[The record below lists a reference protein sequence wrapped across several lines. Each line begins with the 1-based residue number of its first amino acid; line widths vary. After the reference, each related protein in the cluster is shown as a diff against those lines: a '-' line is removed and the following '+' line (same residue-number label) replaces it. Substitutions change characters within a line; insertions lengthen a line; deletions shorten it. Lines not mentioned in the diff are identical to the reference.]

1 MANHLR
7 RIFLVFAS
15 SIYYFSLFGQMH
27 SAAGLT
33 LGNEWIKYDNTY
45 YKFEIDQDGVYRIS
59 GKTLAA
65 LGLDLSQTEGLRMMH
80 NGKEEA
86 LFFSNGS
93 VLGENDYVEFVG
105 FKSTIALDTFL
116 YDDWQ
121 TDLLNP
127 YYGLFTDVSAY
138 YFTIDKTGQ
147 PPLRYTLKSADFDAT
162 GLTTLNSFRF
172 KEIVNFSN
180 SFYKPQIGQLKY
192 SHFQPS
198 EGYTSGLRSDFS
210 ANLNLKG
217 VYAGG
222 NEAILELR
230 MSSNNDWPII
240 KEIKFN
246 GEVIGVDT
254 AGAGKTAIFKKL
266 VPIQS
271 LKETNKIELRKTS
284 STGLFGL
291 ANANIVYDRTFDFT
305 AISYLNADVQNQ
317 QKALI
322 KLNLPSSAPAY
333 VLDYGNLQALT
344 LNNNNEIVIE
354 SNAKLAVASE
364 PKFLNTGKVKK
375 FKDLK
380 NINASYLFLTSEKL
394 YPENRVAN
402 PIDDYAAYR
411 SSQAGGAFKTYVI
424 TTEEI
429 YDQFGFGIPNHN
441 WPFKNMSSY
450 LHENWPALHYVLIV
464 GKAREYENVRTKELL
479 ANPLNQTF
487 FVPTFGSSPS
497 DVLLFSPGRYVN
509 TYFSIGRIA
518 ATSLD
523 DVAIYLNKI
532 KAHDLSID
540 APQEEDKLWLKNI
553 VHLGGGAN
561 AGEQS
566 SIKWFLD
573 RMTDTI
579 TSGEFGGQVSSFFKT
594 SSSNVQVANLE
605 GIRKNI
611 NNGASVITFFGHAA
625 VGTFE
630 FSLDKPESY
639 ANEGKYPFI
648 FSLGCYSGNIHTP
661 SKGISEEFLF
671 APNRGAIG
679 FIASAGTAYLSTQG
693 VYGTKF
699 YAKLTSNFYGKRLG
713 DMFKEFGEQEKDV
726 FNPGE
731 YTLYQQ
737 LTFHGDPAA
746 KLHGF
751 AKSDFTIDYGSI
763 KTNPNDILI
772 HNSEF
777 DVTFDVMNIGR
788 STSEKLNIR
797 AIHIGP
803 NGDTV
808 TTKNISVDAPPFEKS
823 YKITLP
829 IVNDVRGSNRLLLI
843 LDPGDNI
850 SELSESN
857 NQVIGPDGSPG
868 FVFNILADDIF
879 GSYPP
884 NFAIV
889 NDISDFELIASSSN
903 SLVGN
908 QDYVIQLDTTEF
920 FNSPLLTE
928 QRFLKNA
935 PFIKWKPSVDLIPN
949 KVYYW
954 RVGRNE
960 QQVDRTRWSI
970 STFIYDPQAPSEG
983 WNQSEFYQYNQNNN
997 NIIVEG
1003 DGKFRFNGVKRN
1015 ISISNGLGKLGV
1027 GELVGYSVDHST
1039 FAVSFR
1045 PWQYMDQGVAFTLFD
1060 PYIGQFIPNLGGEYK
1075 SINTPAQGSRG
1086 TFGFP
1091 TNTPEQRKSVVEF
1104 IENHIPKG
1112 IYVTFMTIMKNED
1125 SKLNVD
1131 QWNAD
1136 SLIYGNSIIKA
1147 LKKQGAGIIDQM
1159 IEIGDRPY
1167 TFMFKKDEGVEDEG
1181 LVVNLQE
1188 ISKTQ
1193 MDLKFNDFKGSF
1205 ESVQVGPAKAWHKLV
1220 IDKLTMP
1227 NNITKIDII
1236 GIKSNEINDTLYK
1249 DIFENELDISNISA
1263 EEYPLIKII
1272 YSDENFNFRSANELN
1287 SIRVYYTKERDLI
1300 AKGNLSTELFDTIQ
1314 QGQNL
1319 SINLPI
1325 YLSGTDSVESVDVM
1339 FSFIYGDNKK
1349 IEINKV
1355 FKKLKPGENMFEN
1368 IEFKTIDL
1376 FGSVGF
1382 SYEINGKKDIREF
1395 TYDNNFGSARF
1406 YVLRD
1411 NLNPYITVYQDNKEL
1426 INNAIVPGNPRFS
1439 IELSDNNKF
1448 IRNDAEDAIVAII
1461 KDEMGN
1467 VVFNSLESQVLP
1479 VHKDNN
1485 DKDIVVLTFDL
1496 SLENGKYSILVQGK
1510 DASGNSST
1518 EDAIEIAFEVENT
1531 QGISKIYNFPNPFNA
1546 QTKFSYELGGEL
1558 PAKLELEIY
1567 SSTGFLIHNINLSQ
1581 VDAPKLGSNTTSYTW
1596 NGTDASG
1603 NRLASGVYYY
1613 TLKAYDSTNKPLNS
1627 KKDDDFK
1634 KLIIIR

>member
-7 RIFLVFAS
+7 RLLLVFAS

-27 SAAGLT
+27 SAAGVS

-65 LGLDLSQTEGLRMMH
+65 LGLDLSQTDGLRMMH

-86 LFFSNGS
+86 LFFSNGN
-93 VLGENDYVEFVG
+93 VLGENDYLEFVG

-138 YFTIDKTGQ
+138 YLTIDKAGD
-147 PPLRYTLKSADFDAT
+147 PPLRYTPKGPDFDPT
-162 GLTTLNSFRF
+162 GLATLNSFRF
-172 KEIVNFSN
+172 KEIVNFSA

-198 EGYTSGLRSDFS
+198 EGYTSGLRSDYS

-217 VYAGG
+217 IYTGG
-222 NEAILELR
+222 SDAILELR

-246 GEVIGVDT
+246 GEVIGIDT
-254 AGAGKTAIFKKL
+254 AGAGKTAIFNKVL
-266 VPIQS
+266 SGQS
-271 LKETNKIELRKTS
+271 LKESNKIDLRKTS
-284 STGLFGL
+284 TTGLFGL

-305 AISYLNADVQNQ
+305 GISFLSADVQNQ
-317 QKALI
+317 QKTLI
-322 KLNLPSSAPAY
+322 KLTLPSGAPSY
-333 VLDYGNLQALT
+333 VLDFNNLQALT
-344 LNNNNEIVIE
+344 LNNNKEVVVE
-354 SNAKLAVASE
+354 SNAKLAISSE
-364 PKFLNTGKVKK
+364 PKVLSTGKVRK

-411 SSQAGGAFKTYVI
+411 SSQAGGAFKTHVI

-441 WPFKNMSSY
+441 WPFKNMSAY

-579 TSGEFGGQVSSFFKT
+579 TTGEFGGQVSSFFKT

-751 AKSDFTIDYGSI
+751 EKSDFTIDYGSI
-763 KTNPNDILI
+763 KTNPSDILI

-808 TTKNISVDAPPFEKS
+808 TTKNISVDAPPFERS

-843 LDPGDNI
+843 LDPGDDI

-889 NDISDFELIASSSN
+889 NDISNFELIASSSN

-920 FNSPLLTE
+920 FNSPQLTE
-928 QRFLKNA
+928 QRFLKSG
-935 PFIKWKPSVDLIPN
+935 PFIKWKPSLDLIPN

-960 QQVDRTRWSI
+960 QQVDRERWSI

-983 WNQSEFYQYNQNNN
+983 WNQSEFYQYNQNSN
-997 NIIVEG
+997 NIIVQG
-1003 DGKFRFNGVKRN
+1003 DGNFKYNNALRN
-1015 ISISNGLGKLGV
+1015 VSISNGVTQLGA
-1027 GELVGYSVDHST
+1027 GELIGYSVDFST

-1045 PWQYMDQGVAFTLFD
+1045 PWEYMDQGVAFTMFD
-1060 PYIGQFIPNLGGEYK
+1060 PLLGRHTPNLGGQYN
-1075 SINTPAQGSRG
+1075 SINTTATGARGS
-1086 TFGFP
+1086 FGFK
-1091 TNTPEQRKSVVEF
+1091 TETPEQRKLVVEF
-1104 IENHIPKG
+1104 IENHVPKG
-1112 IYVTFMTIMKNED
+1112 TYVSFMTIMRTDK
-1125 SKLNVD
+1125 SKLFVD
-1131 QWNAD
+1131 QWESD
-1136 SLIYGNSIIKA
+1136 TLIYGNSIVKA
-1147 LKKQGAGIIDQM
+1147 LKNQGAAIIDQL
-1159 IEIGDRPY
+1159 IEVGDRPY
-1167 TFMFKKDEGVEDEG
+1167 TFMFKKDEGVRDEG
-1181 LVVNLQE
+1181 LAESVQDIV
-1188 ISKTQ
+1188 KTQ
-1193 MDLKFNDFKGSF
+1193 MDLVFNDFLGSF
-1205 ESVQVGPAKAWHKLV
+1205 ESVPIGPAKSWGKIT
-1220 IDKLTMP
+1220 IDKVISP
-1227 NNITKIDII
+1227 NNTSKISVI
-1236 GIKSNEINDTLYK
+1236 GIKPNESSDTLFK
-1249 DIFENELDISNISA
+1249 NIVENELDISHISA
-1263 EEYPLIKII
+1263 NDYPYLKI
-1272 YSDENFNFRSANELN
+1272 YYTDENPTNRTPTILN
-1287 SIRVYYTKERDLI
+1287 SLRVYYQKEKDLI
-1300 AKGNLSTELFDTIQ
+1300 AKGDLSTELFDTIQ
-1314 QGQNL
+1314 QGQSL

-1325 YLSGTDSVESVDVM
+1325 FLLGSDTLESVDVM
-1339 FSFIYGDNKK
+1339 FSFNYGDNKK

-1355 FKKLKPGENMFEN
+1355 FNKLKPGENMFEN

-1376 FGSVGF
+1376 LGSVGF

-1411 NLNPYITVYQDNKEL
+1411 NLNPYIIVYQDTEEL
-1426 INNAIVPGNPRFS
+1426 VNNAIVPGNPRFN
-1439 IELSDNNKF
+1439 IELRDNNKF
-1448 IRNDAEDAIVAII
+1448 LRNDAPDAIVATI
-1461 KDEMGN
+1461 KDALGN
-1467 VVFNSLESQVLP
+1467 IVFNSIESQVLP
-1479 VHKDNN
+1479 AHKEDN
-1485 DKDIVVLTFDL
+1485 DRDIMLLSFDL
-1496 SLENGKYSILVQGK
+1496 SLEDGKYSIFVQGK
-1510 DASGNSST
+1510 DASGNLST
-1518 EDAIEIAFEVENT
+1518 EDPIEIAFEVENT
-1531 QGISKIYNFPNPFNA
+1531 IGISKVYNFPNPFNT
-1546 QTKFSYELGGEL
+1546 QTNFSYELGGDL
-1558 PAKLELEIY
+1558 PAKLELQIY
-1567 SSTGFLIHNINLSQ
+1567 SSTGTLIQRINLSQ
-1581 VDAPKLGSNTTSYTW
+1581 VDLPKLGSNTSSFAWT
-1596 NGTDASG
+1596 GTDSSG
-1603 NRLASGVYYY
+1603 NRLASGIYFY
-1613 TLKAYDSTNKPLNS
+1613 TLKAFDSNNKPLTSN
-1627 KKDDDFK
+1627 KEDEFK